1 MKNLKVSRKLLV
13 AFSTI
18 FIIVTAFCAV
28 ALLSL
33 SQIKSATASNRN
45 TQNVLRLSG
54 EILSTL
60 VEQQNAMRGYVASV
74 NDEFLGRIQKNQ
86 DAVKPLLQQLEN
98 ELGNVSA
105 ASIIPQ
111 LTQTISTFNEEVA
124 QTVSNAK
131 DKSQLEA
138 TRQTIATKARLTK
151 IREVLGAV
159 TEREVKAAEIRNAE
173 LETAFSTGTMTLLI
187 GGILTGIVAVMM
199 GIVLARGLGR
209 PIAAMTD
216 VMRQLAGGDT
226 AVSVPEIG
234 RKDEIGA
241 MAAAVEVFRSNAVAN
256 ARLEQQSVEQRELSD
271 AERAK
276 RSQED
281 RIRAEAMAEATTSL
295 AGGLSALARGDLTVS
310 LSSPFAPEFETLRS
324 DFNKAVQQL
333 SETLTAVS
341 QSTDS
346 IDDGSREISQS
357 TNDLSKRTEQQA
369 ASLEETAAALD
380 QITVNV
386 SNSSRRAEEARTV
399 AADATASAE
408 HSGKV
413 VANAVGAMERIE
425 QSSSQIA
432 NIIGVIDEIA
442 FQTNLL
448 ALNAGVE
455 AARAGE
461 AGKGFAVVA
470 QEVRELAQR
479 SAQAA
484 KEIKD
489 LIRASTGEV
498 ASGVRL
504 VSETGDALKTIEGLI
519 VSVNQH
525 MNAIATSSREQ
536 SVGLSEVNTAVNQMD
551 QVTQQNAAMVE
562 ETSAASATLATES
575 NRLRELIGRFDL
587 GAANTRKITAT
598 NRAARLGAGSA
609 PSATVQSMQKKI
621 ARAYTGSIAAVKL
634 DDWQEF

>member
-1 MKNLKVSRKLLV
+1 VKNLKVSLKILM
-13 AFSTI
+13 AFSAI

-28 ALLSL
+28 ALMSL
-33 SQIKSATASNRN
+33 NQIQKATAQNRQ
-45 TQNVLRLSG
+45 TQDVLKISG

-60 VEQQNAMRGYVASV
+60 VEHQNAMRGYVASV
-74 NDEFLGRIQKNQ
+74 SDEFTGRIKQYG
-86 DAVKPLLQQLEN
+86 DAVPPLVQALANKLDSET
-98 ELGNVSA
+98 A
-105 ASIIPQ
+105 AA
-111 LTQTISTFNEEVA
+111 TIGMLRDAIAKFNTEVA
-124 QTVSNAK
+124 ATVADTQDPTK
-131 DKSQLEA
+131 IEA
-138 TRQTIATKARLTK
+138 TRKTIAKTARLTK
-151 IREVLGAV
+151 VREILG
-159 TEREVKAAEIRNAE
+159 TLSGKELKAADIRNAE
-173 LETAFSTGTMTLLI
+173 LERAFSTAMWTLLI
-187 GGILTGIVAVMM
+187 GGALTGVVAIGM
-199 GIVLARGLGR
+199 GIALSRGLGR
-209 PIAAMTD
+209 PIIGMTTI
-216 VMRQLAGGDT
+216 MRSLAEGNTG
-226 AVSVPEIG
+226 VRVPDIG

-256 ARLEQQSVEQRELSD
+256 TRLELEAREQRQLSES
-271 AERAK
+271 ERNK
-276 RSQED
+276 RLLED
-281 RIRAEAMAEATTSL
+281 HARAEAMTEAT
-295 AGGLSALARGDLTVS
+295 AGLARGLAQLADGNLTVQ

-324 DFNKAVQQL
+324 DFNRAVSQL
-333 SETLTAVS
+333 SETLAAVS

-357 TNDLSKRTEQQA
+357 TNDLSRRTEQQA

-386 SNSSRRAEEARTV
+386 SNASKRAEEARTA

-413 VANAVGAMERIE
+413 VANAVGAMGRIE

-484 KEIKD
+484 NEIKD
-489 LIRASTGEV
+489 LIRTSTDEVSTGV
-498 ASGVRL
+498 KL
-504 VSETGDALKTIEGLI
+504 VSETGEALKTIESFI
-519 VSVNQH
+519 INVNQH
-525 MNAIATSSREQ
+525 MNAIATSAREQ

-575 NRLRELIGRFDL
+575 TRLRELIGRFDL
-587 GAANTRKITAT
+587 GGAGPRRIGAANAAPRHALASKHPAIPAMR
-598 NRAARLGAGSA
+598 NRIA
-609 PSATVQSMQKKI
+609 PSFGGT
-621 ARAYTGSIAAVKL
+621 AVMVKA
-634 DDWQEF
+634 DDWEEF